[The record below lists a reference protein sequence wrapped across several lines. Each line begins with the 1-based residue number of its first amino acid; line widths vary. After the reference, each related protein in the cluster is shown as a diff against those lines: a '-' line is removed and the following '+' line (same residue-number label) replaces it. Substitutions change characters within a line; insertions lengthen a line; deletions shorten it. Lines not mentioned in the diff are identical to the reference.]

1 MATLTYRIIKGS
13 PLTNQEIDDNFSDLN
28 TEVGT
33 KLTSTDYTAADVLS
47 KLLTV
52 DGSGTGLDADLLD
65 GLHSDTANTNSTIV
79 ARDASGNFSAGTI
92 TATQFTGNLYL
103 GATNTV
109 TFEGATPD
117 GFETTLTAT
126 DPTADRTITFPD
138 ESGTVVLSGGAGSV
152 GSVTNAMLAGS
163 ITNDKFVNS
172 TITIDGNAVSLG
184 GSVSIASADIT
195 WTGAQTFR
203 DNKFVITDNVDTT
216 KVLNLQIS
224 NIATATTRTLTA
236 PDESG
241 TIATRNYVDTEI
253 ISATGSLGT
262 MSSQE
267 SNAVSITGGS
277 ISGLTSFGFGANW
290 TAGQTGTDLIFKYDG
305 VNKMKIDSSGNLTV
319 VGNITAFG
327 VV

>member
-1 MATLTYRIIKGS
+1 MASLTLRLVKGS
-13 PLTNQEIDDNFSDLN
+13 PLTNAEIDDNFSNLN

-65 GLHSDTANTNSTIV
+65 GLDTDSTNTPDTVVI
-79 ARDASGNFSAGTI
+79 RDASGNFSAGTI
-92 TATQFTGNLYL
+92 TATQFSGNLYL
-103 GATNTV
+103 GTTNNV

-138 ESGTVVLSGGAGSV
+138 ESGTVVLSGGAGSI

-195 WTGAQTFR
+195 WTGEQTFR
-203 DNKFVITDNVDTT
+203 DNKFVVTDNVDTT

-253 ISATGSLGT
+253 INATGSLG
-262 MSSQE
+262 
-267 SNAVSITGGS
+267 
-277 ISGLTSFGFGANW
+277 ANW
-290 TAGQTGTDLIFKYDG
+290 TAEQTGTDLIFKYNG

-327 VV
+327 AV

>member
-13 PLTNQEIDDNFSDLN
+13 PLTNQEIDDNFSNLN

-92 TATQFTGNLYL
+92 TATQFSGNLYL
-103 GATNTV
+103 GTTNNV

-163 ITNDKFVNS
+163 ITNDKFV
-172 TITIDGNAVSLG
+172 V
-184 GSVSIASADIT
+184 
-195 WTGAQTFR
+195 
-203 DNKFVITDNVDTT
+203 TDNVDTT

-277 ISGLTSFGFGANW
+277 ISGLSSFGFGANW
-290 TAGQTGTDLIFKYDG
+290 TAGQTGTDLIFKYNG

-327 VV
+327 AV

>member
-92 TATQFTGNLYL
+92 TATQFSGNLYL
-103 GATNTV
+103 GTTNNV

-138 ESGTVVLSGGAGSV
+138 ESGTVVLSGGAGSI
-152 GSVTNAMLAGS
+152 GSVTNEMISGS
-163 ITNDKFVNS
+163 ITNDKLVNS

-236 PDESG
+236 PDLSG
-241 TIATRNYVDTEI
+241 TIA
-253 ISATGSLGT
+253 IS
-262 MSSQE
+262 E
-267 SNAVSITGGS
+267 STV
-277 ISGLTSFGFGANW
+277 L
-290 TAGQTGTDLIFKYDG
+290 TGTPTAPTAAGGTNTTQIATTAYVQNIGYNSQGAKT
-305 VNKMKIDSSGNLTV
+305 ISSGTPSGGTSGDIWYRV
-319 VGNITAFG
+319 
-327 VV
+327 

>member
-1 MATLTYRIIKGS
+1 MASLTLRLVKGS
-13 PLTNQEIDDNFSDLN
+13 PLTNAEIDDNFSNLN

-65 GLHSDTANTNSTIV
+65 GLDTDSTNTPDTVVI
-79 ARDASGNFSAGTI
+79 RDASGNFSAGTI
-92 TATQFTGNLYL
+92 TATQFSGNLYL
-103 GATNTV
+103 GTTNNV

-195 WTGAQTFR
+195 WTGEQTFR
-203 DNKFVITDNVDTT
+203 DNKFVVTDNVDTT

-253 ISATGSLGT
+253 INATGSLG
-262 MSSQE
+262 
-267 SNAVSITGGS
+267 
-277 ISGLTSFGFGANW
+277 ANW
-290 TAGQTGTDLIFKYDG
+290 TAEQTGTDLIFKYNG

-327 VV
+327 AV